1 MICEILF
8 DDIELTATLASH
20 TASVHHAGASGRLR
34 IAQYF
39 RQELTRRFDEKIV
52 FRPLS
57 SEIQLE
63 IAQLTI
69 AEELARFRARG
80 FDLTVSDDAFEFLV
94 RREFQ
99 KAFGARP
106 LKKTAQSSSPTSSA
120 MPRKLAPARR

>member
-1 MICEILF
+1 MVCEILF
-8 DDIELTATLASH
+8 DDIELTPTLASQ